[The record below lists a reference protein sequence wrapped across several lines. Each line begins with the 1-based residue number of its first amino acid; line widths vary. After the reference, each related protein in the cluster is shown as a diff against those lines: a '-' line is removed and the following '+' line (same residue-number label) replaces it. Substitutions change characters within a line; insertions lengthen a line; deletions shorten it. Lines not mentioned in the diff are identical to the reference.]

1 MLWNKIAKLYEEKF
15 MDLDIYNES
24 YDFFC
29 DQIEKEN
36 AEILELA
43 CGPGNITRYMLR
55 QKPHWQ
61 FTATD
66 YAEEMVK
73 LAQVNNPQATCEVM
87 GMLDI
92 REKKE
97 RYDGIICGFGLPY
110 VQPHE
115 LEEFIHQVA
124 QHLHPKGVCYLS
136 FVAGD
141 ESQSGLKTNSQGDTV
156 FFHYYPLQRIL
167 DLFEKNHK
175 KALKSFTIQYPQ
187 HKEDHTILILLNP

>member
-15 MDLDIYNES
+15 MDLDIYDES

-36 AEILELA
+36 VEILELA

-66 YAEEMVK
+66 YAEEMIK
-73 LAQVNNPQATCEVM
+73 LAQVNNPQAKCELM

-92 REKKE
+92 REKKS
-97 RYDGIICGFGLPY
+97 
-110 VQPHE
+110 
-115 LEEFIHQVA
+115 A
-124 QHLHPKGVCYLS
+124 MTAS
-136 FVAGD
+136 FAALD
-141 ESQSGLKTNSQGDTV
+141 YPMFNHTNS
-156 FFHYYPLQRIL
+156 
-167 DLFEKNHK
+167 
-175 KALKSFTIQYPQ
+175 KSSFIKS
-187 HKEDHTILILLNP
+187 HNI